1 MKNYV
6 FNNETTK
13 IELHFDKAD
22 YMSLSV
28 EQKDKLK
35 SAFLWSNKGGCWV
48 SRAKEP
54 NLWRAREIAKGLG
67 FEKGDDVGKRLTFA
81 EQVERQQERAENRAE
96 RYESYAENADKR
108 AENLQA
114 EFKECRKDWSWVTQ
128 PNINSS
134 RGRAF
139 TNQRNRVI
147 AKYERGFDEH
157 GKAEHF
163 RNRAEIATETA
174 KGEKYTDK
182 GYLMRRI
189 KECQADIRKI
199 ERIAKEHQNYLEQ
212 AERGEQIKNK
222 YGWDVNMTVEQIKAR
237 LDHYAE
243 RIRTIKDKQNF
254 LDGKLAELGGV
265 TFSKENIKVGD
276 VVLLDRGWTGEVVS
290 VGTKNI
296 KYKSGVG
303 FWLVASF
310 AEIKKVVSRGEKAN

>member
-13 IELHFDKAD
+13 IELHFEKAD
-22 YMSLSV
+22 YLALTV
-28 EQKDKLK
+28 EQKNKLK

-54 NLWRAREIAKGLG
+54 NLWRAREIAKELG
-67 FEKGDDVGKRLTFA
+67 YKRGDDVGERLTFA
-81 EQVERQQERAENRAE
+81 EQVERQQEQAENRAE

-134 RGRAF
+134 SGRAF
-139 TNQRNRVI
+139 TNQRNRVL
-147 AKYERGFDEH
+147 AKYEKGFDEK

-199 ERIAKEHQNYLEQ
+199 ERIVKEHENYLHQ
-212 AERGEQIKNK
+212 AEKGERIKNK
-222 YGWDVNMTVEQIKAR
+222 YGWDVNLTVEQIKSR
-237 LDHYAE
+237 LAQYDE
-243 RIRTIKDKQNF
+243 RIQIITDKQNF
-254 LDGKLAELGGV
+254 LESKLADLGGV
-265 TFSKENIKVGD
+265 EFGKHNLKVGD
-276 VVLLDRGWTGEVVS
+276 VVLLDRGWTGEIVS

-296 KYKSGVG
+296 KYKSSHGG
-303 FWLVASF
+303 FWLVADF
-310 AEIKKVVSRGEKAN
+310 AEIKKVVKGVQ